1 MKKTIVNESDPRIV
15 KTKKQLLQAFK
26 ELLLLYD
33 DFMNI
38 TVKELCDKAGVSR
51 KTFYFHF
58 NQVDE
63 LLSIV
68 EDEYIKD
75 FYERTK
81 DFDYFQDLEK
91 IVEAYF
97 DLNESV
103 PLYKKIATSSV
114 YFYNKEFF
122 RKKAISY
129 FASNGK
135 ILINDKLSATAKDFL
150 FYYYDLT
157 MYTMYKRWVI
167 KKYPLSKEEAIT
179 LTANLLR
186 NGVSS
191 LVKDQ

>member
-51 KTFYFHF
+51 KTFYLHYS
-58 NQVDE
+58 QVDE
-63 LLSIV
+63 LLSDI
-68 EDEYIKD
+68 EDEYIED
-75 FYERTK
+75 FYELTK

-91 IVEAYF
+91 IVKAYF

-103 PLYKKIATSSV
+103 PLYKKMATSSV
-114 YFYNKEFF
+114 YFYNKEFS
-122 RKKAISY
+122 RKKAINY
-129 FASNGK
+129 FVSKGK
-135 ILINDKLSATAKDFL
+135 MLINDELNATAKDFL

>member
-51 KTFYFHF
+51 KTFYLHYS
-58 NQVDE
+58 QVDE
-63 LLSIV
+63 LLSDI

-81 DFDYFQDLEK
+81 DFDYFQDPEK

-103 PLYKKIATSSV
+103 PLYKKMATSSV

-129 FASNGK
+129 FVSKGK
-135 ILINDKLSATAKDFL
+135 IFINDKLSATTKDFL
-150 FYYYDLT
+150 FYYYDL
-157 MYTMYKRWVI
+157 YCYFYI
-167 KKYPLSKEEAIT
+167 F
-179 LTANLLR
+179 
-186 NGVSS
+186 
-191 LVKDQ
+191 